1 MYSYHRLLQVFGRS
15 IHDNTLECNLD
26 VHPWEIKINGK
37 NWSGKVR
44 LIGFVDVFFIIS
56 YSGNARF
63 EDGIIVYKD
72 KLLLQELDSK
82 VRGGETSPKEPAN
95 LPAENDDEG
104 NESADE
110 ESSDAGGKSGGGDGQ
125 AKPLSRAE
133 AEAEFTHRRTYRIK
147 SRGHHIGLSTKYL
160 KSSVEHYTVE
170 IIKPRD
176 WTLRRQVKRGI
187 RPHDMAQLLVDVVRY
202 GVISQGQ
209 LMGHVGGLL
218 FNGGILDET
227 AHKFLQGVMANTQAG
242 QQALSNEAY

>member
-1 MYSYHRLLQVFGRS
+1 MYSYHRLLQIFGRS
-15 IHDNTLECNLD
+15 IHDNTLECDLD

-63 EDGIIVYKD
+63 EDGIIVY
-72 KLLLQELDSK
+72 
-82 VRGGETSPKEPAN
+82 T
-95 LPAENDDEG
+95 
-104 NESADE
+104 
-110 ESSDAGGKSGGGDGQ
+110 
-125 AKPLSRAE
+125 
-133 AEAEFTHRRTYRIK
+133 EFTHRRTYRIK
-147 SRGHHIGLSTKYL
+147 SRGHHISLSTKYL

-176 WTLRRQVKRGI
+176 WALRRRVKRGI
-187 RPHDMAQLLVDVVRY
+187 RPHAMAQLLVDVVRY

-218 FNGGILDET
+218 FVGGTLDET
-227 AHKFLQGVMANTQAG
+227 AHKFWQGLTANKQSG
-242 QQALSNEAY
+242 QQALSNEGY